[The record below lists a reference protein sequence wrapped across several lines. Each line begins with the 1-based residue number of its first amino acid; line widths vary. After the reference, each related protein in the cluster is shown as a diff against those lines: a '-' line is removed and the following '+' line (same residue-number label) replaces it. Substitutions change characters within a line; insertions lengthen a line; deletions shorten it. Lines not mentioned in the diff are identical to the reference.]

1 MKSSKRLAGTNIKTQ
16 CVESSS
22 RNRELNSHARC
33 WNRNCFLQRRQKH
46 QRIRARGDE
55 TSKTSQYAF
64 CKTGRSG
71 ENAFTRPELNAN
83 GIYPEGR
90 HKKPSVPIVR
100 DSPGELQPPPET
112 QPADCADN
120 ALLNYSDI
128 SFPFPGRLNHR
139 HRPQFE

>member
-16 CVESSS
+16 CIESSS
-22 RNRELNSHARC
+22 RNRELIHTHDVGTETASC
-33 WNRNCFLQRRQKH
+33 KRRQKH
-46 QRIRARGDE
+46 RRIRARGDE

-64 CKTGRSG
+64 CKTVRSG

-112 QPADCADN
+112 RPADCADN

-128 SFPFPGRLNHR
+128 SLPFPGRLNHR